1 MTKAAI
7 LTIRPNV
14 RREEAER
21 LLMPVSLA
29 GLLRR
34 LTMGRLRAVA
44 EVYLPF
50 RVHEVAITNRG
61 RKQTRFFAV
70 DAVNG
75 DLDLYGFDGQPED
88 AISVETRNRLPG
100 RLSRERS
107 LQIVVEKVRR
117 AVFQNGFFRLHKIS
131 ISAAP
136 AAREIH
142 VPYWVGLFGSEED
155 MKLVVIDAVRRRVE
169 GAKVAKLIRRWLM
182 SQE

>member
-1 MTKAAI
+1 MTRSAI
-7 LTIRPNV
+7 FSIRPNV
-14 RREEAER
+14 RRQEAER
-21 LLMPVSLA
+21 LLMPASLA

-34 LTMGRLRAVA
+34 LRMGRLRALA

-50 RVHEVAITNRG
+50 RVHEVAISNRG

-88 AISVETRNRLPG
+88 TISVETRNWLPS

-107 LQIVVEKVRR
+107 HQVVVEKVRR
-117 AVFQNGFFRLHKIS
+117 AVFQNGFFRLQKVS
-131 ISAAP
+131 VSAAP

-142 VPYWVGLFGSEED
+142 VPYWIGFFGSEED

-169 GAKVAKLIRRWLM
+169 GAKVAKLIRGWLM